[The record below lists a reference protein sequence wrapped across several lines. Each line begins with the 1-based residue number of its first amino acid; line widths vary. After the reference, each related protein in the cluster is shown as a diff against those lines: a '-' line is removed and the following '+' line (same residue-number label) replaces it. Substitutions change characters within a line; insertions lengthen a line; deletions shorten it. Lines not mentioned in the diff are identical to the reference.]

1 MHRIASF
8 FGLVALTAGCGIAL
22 TTGCS
27 VRDRARS
34 SPDLPSPTVT
44 LSREGAMADDP
55 PGTIGCAR
63 LGAAIAAGS
72 LMTPGVV
79 DAIVVA
85 TRDADAPL
93 ADAAT
98 RLGDAYK
105 LAAAAK
111 GKADEPDKVAA
122 VGAAA
127 SDMSGVCAESGLK
140 TAG

>member
-1 MHRIASF
+1 MHRIASLVL
-8 FGLVALTAGCGIAL
+8 LVALTAGCGIAL
-22 TTGCS
+22 TAGCS

-34 SPDLPSPTVT
+34 SPDRPSPSVI
-44 LSREGAMADDP
+44 LSSETAMVDDP
-55 PGTIGCAR
+55 PGTVGCAL
-63 LGAAIAAGS
+63 LGAAITAGS

-79 DAIVVA
+79 DDVVAA

-105 LAAAAK
+105 IAVAAA